1 VKLLVTSRAPL
12 HVRGERELQIQ
23 PLATPGLSNVTDVQS
38 LSQYASVTLFIQ
50 RAQALRPGFS
60 VTNENAPAIAEICYR
75 LDGLPLAIELA
86 AARIRM
92 LSPQELLARLGNRL
106 TVLRGGTR
114 DLPERHQTLR
124 AAIDWSYNLLS
135 ERARAVFRRLAVFS
149 GGWSLEA
156 AEAFCNCDDDPSL
169 DVLDEMEA
177 LVDLSVLTRAEG
189 VQGEPRFGMLGT
201 IHEYALERLLESGEA
216 ERLRRLHAV
225 HFHHFSREVEPRI
238 RTAERARWRGVLEQD
253 LDNIRAAIHWSMS
266 SGEKDYIGIRI
277 AVALSY
283 FWTICGH
290 ITEARQLAQIVGS
303 AADDVSMPM
312 DLRAGIKWGQGG
324 LLVLTSENSAA
335 LPLLLHAADLARQAG
350 DEYVLAHSLLW
361 GGGCALT
368 LGDAPLAA
376 SLLEECLALHA
387 RRGDDWPV
395 VLALRWMSNLATV
408 RGETARAQE
417 LFGRSLELAERQ
429 GDPWCL
435 LALLTDVAQNAFAQG
450 DLAKAEATILK
461 IVSILQVVTD
471 KWILSWALSELG
483 LVALARGG
491 LDLARG
497 YFAESLELAREYGNM
512 IAMVLSLAGTAVL
525 LSLRTDLLE
534 EGQRAAQLRTAARL
548 CGAIGTSFDH
558 PLFFSGS
565 GPREQCAALIAQV
578 QASVDGAVW
587 EPALAEGAATP
598 LEHSLALA
606 AEELRAGG

>member
-1 VKLLVTSRAPL
+1 
-12 HVRGERELQIQ
+12 
-23 PLATPGLSNVTDVQS
+23 
-38 LSQYASVTLFIQ
+38 
-50 RAQALRPGFS
+50 
-60 VTNENAPAIAEICYR
+60 
-75 LDGLPLAIELA
+75 
-86 AARIRM
+86 
-92 LSPQELLARLGNRL
+92 
-106 TVLRGGTR
+106 
-114 DLPERHQTLR
+114 
-124 AAIDWSYNLLS
+124 
-135 ERARAVFRRLAVFS
+135 
-149 GGWSLEA
+149 
-156 AEAFCNCDDDPSL
+156 
-169 DVLDEMEA
+169 
-177 LVDLSVLTRAEG
+177 
-189 VQGEPRFGMLGT
+189 
-201 IHEYALERLLESGEA
+201 
-216 ERLRRLHAV
+216 
-225 HFHHFSREVEPRI
+225 
-238 RTAERARWRGVLEQD
+238 
-253 LDNIRAAIHWSMS
+253 
-266 SGEKDYIGIRI
+266 
-277 AVALSY
+277 
-283 FWTICGH
+283 
-290 ITEARQLAQIVGS
+290 
-303 AADDVSMPM
+303 
-312 DLRAGIKWGQGG
+312 
-324 LLVLTSENSAA
+324 
-335 LPLLLHAADLARQAG
+335 
-350 DEYVLAHSLLW
+350 
-361 GGGCALT
+361 
-368 LGDAPLAA
+368 
-376 SLLEECLALHA
+376 
-387 RRGDDWPV
+387 
-395 VLALRWMSNLATV
+395 MSNLATV